1 MKTEA
6 SEEIGEID
14 GSLTKDLGSKYVQS
28 CGIEENLQDK
38 TYIEKPSVKREEENA
53 VDMPDLE
60 IKINPFKSEKEIPEK
75 KESIINEFPGDD
87 TKSSSELNGKNLE
100 NNSGK
105 IEMEKEKI
113 EVIKMQLKEEKSV
126 KDESDNSMKEKKVK
140 MIKKK
145 KKKSPANDESTEI
158 PFDELLTPIPENSTK
173 NEDSYIIEEPN
184 SISAE
189 KEKLKV
195 DNSPEILE
203 DKIERIKLLQASK
216 KASEDVSPS
225 PVNDSKC
232 KENARE
238 DVILKLPPT
247 IEKPDDVKVNLEE
260 VKLKSILSKPE
271 FKQEVY
277 EKTYKAC

>member
-1 MKTEA
+1 MKHH
-6 SEEIGEID
+6 
-14 GSLTKDLGSKYVQS
+14 LKNQKL
-28 CGIEENLQDK
+28 
-38 TYIEKPSVKREEENA
+38 
-53 VDMPDLE
+53 
-60 IKINPFKSEKEIPEK
+60 KEIPEK

-87 TKSSSELNGKNLE
+87 TKSSSELYGKNLE

-173 NEDSYIIEEPN
+173 KEDSYIIEEPN

-247 IEKPDDVKVNLEE
+247 IEKPDDLKVNLEE